1 MASNKEDYPV
11 PEQDELENDFR
22 ITLVVQSKEIPD
34 GELHERFLSNIST
47 FTGMNQF
54 FDIFDEKVAYP
65 NEGQLK
71 YELGS
76 DGLVVMLVTN
86 RDIRDQ
92 CLDFIDKYIE
102 DIEPKESARGDDE
115 QAETSSNDSENDSD
129 HTERVSSKKSR
140 K

>member
-65 NEGQLK
+65 NEGELK
-71 YELGS
+71 YEVGS

-86 RDIRDQ
+86 REIRDQ

-102 DIEPKESARGDDE
+102 DMEPKESTKGDDKKD
-115 QAETSSNDSENDSD
+115 ETSSNDSDNDSD
-129 HTERVSSKKSR
+129 NKERAPSKKSR